1 MDKPLING
9 VRHSWASIR
18 INMLGRTVTG
28 VAKID
33 YDDNQ
38 NYENIY
44 GAGTMPSH
52 RGKGNYEAKA
62 SIELYAFEVVG
73 IQQAAG
79 GQRITDIPPFDIV
92 VVYKPTGSDGLVTDI
107 IRNVQIKTNV
117 RSVGQGET
125 NIKVPLE
132 LIVSDI
138 KWHGQAE

>member
-1 MDKPLING
+1 MNETPLING
-9 VRHSWASIR
+9 VRHSWASIS

-44 GAGTMPSH
+44 GAGTMPVH

-62 SIELYAFEVVG
+62 SIELYQYEVVG
-73 IQQAAG
+73 IQEAAG
-79 GQRITDIPPFDIV
+79 GRITDIDPFDIV
-92 VVYKPTGSDGLVTDI
+92 VVYKPTGSDALVTDI

-117 RSVGQGET
+117 RSVDQGAT
-125 NIKVPLE
+125 HIKVPLE

-138 KWHGQAE
+138 VWHGQE